1 MMASVDH
8 APWSPSTLAAG
19 AELAALARADV
30 DLGPFCTYRVGGPA
44 AFLVEVA
51 DDEQL
56 DLVAAAVAR
65 TGTATLVIGKGS
77 NLLVADR
84 GFDGLVVLLGP
95 HFATIDLPEAGPDS
109 GSDSDADSEPVAEP
123 DSDRL
128 VDGDGDDRSV
138 IVTLGGA
145 ALLPV
150 AARATAR
157 AGLTGFEWAVG
168 VPGSVGGAVR
178 MNAGGHGADMSDSLV
193 SVDFVDLASG
203 HRSTRS
209 VDDLD
214 LGYRTS
220 NISASEIVTSARIR
234 LHPGTGAEE
243 DRLAEI
249 VRWRRQHQPG
259 GANAGSVFA
268 NPPGD
273 SAGRLIDAA
282 GLKGHRIGSA
292 SVSTKHANFIQVD
305 SPGSAD
311 DVAAL
316 IDEVIRRIEQD
327 AGVRLHPE
335 NRLIGF
341 APSTPRRDRATTV
354 DDA

>member
-1 MMASVDH
+1 MSGVGVDRQWSLSTQRACTALDDIGELGAS
-8 APWSPSTLAAG
+8 LG
-19 AELAALARADV
+19 AY
-30 DLGPFCTYRVGGPA
+30 CTYRVGGPA
-44 AFLVEVA
+44 AILIEVVNDA
-51 DDEQL
+51 QIDRIAAT
-56 DLVAAAVAR
+56 VAS
-65 TGTATLVIGKGS
+65 TGAATLIVGNGS

-84 GFDGLVVLLGP
+84 GFDGVVIHLGP
-95 HFATIDLPEAGPDS
+95 SFATIDIADQSDED
-109 GSDSDADSEPVAEP
+109 GS
-123 DSDRL
+123 
-128 VDGDGDDRSV
+128 
-138 IVTLGGA
+138 IVVSLGGA
-145 ALLPV
+145 ALLPI

-193 SVDFVDLASG
+193 SVEVVCLASG
-203 HRSTRS
+203 VRSTRS
-209 VDDLD
+209 VGELE
-214 LGYRTS
+214 LGYRHS
-220 NISASEIVTSARIR
+220 NLAANELVTRASIR
-234 LHPGTGAEE
+234 LRPGNGGEE
-243 DRLAEI
+243 ERLSEI

-305 SPGSAD
+305 SQGSAD

-316 IDEVIRRIEQD
+316 IIDLIARVERFANVELR
-327 AGVRLHPE
+327 PE

-341 APSTPRRDRATTV
+341 DPSTLRPDGTTTV
-354 DDA
+354 DGA